1 MDILEEHSIK
11 IPISVLVKYTIDQ
24 ETDDEVVDFLSQ
36 YGKQSKAVPISESG
50 SVFDKMFVVE
60 FESGNAL
67 VELGGILPYT
77 YVCQSE
83 KCTYDICELATVCS
97 DLGSKLKTQT
107 YLSDLKNLAKQTGQ
121 DYAEV
126 LRGVMSLLG
135 QSIHELSNPTKTRPF
150 PDASGG
156 VMDCKVLQLQHRL

>member
-1 MDILEEHSIK
+1 MDILEEHGIK
-11 IPISVLVKYTIDQ
+11 IPNSVLVKYTIDQ

-60 FESGNAL
+60 WNAL

-77 YVCQSE
+77 HVCQSE
-83 KCTYDICELATVCS
+83 KCTYDICELATACS

-121 DYAEV
+121 DYADV

-135 QSIHELSNPTKTRPF
+135 QSIHELSNPTETRPF

-156 VMDCKVLQLQHRL
+156 VMDCKVLQLQPRL